1 MAAVL
6 AYPNF
11 RVIWLGAF
19 TSSVGTWMQNVAQ
32 SWLVLTLTGSAFF
45 LGLDTFMGQ
54 LPVVLFTLIGG
65 VVADRHDRRCIL
77 AVSQCIQMTSAF
89 TLALLVALGEVRI
102 WHVLALSSL
111 TGTAQAFGGPAYQSL
126 LPALVE
132 RKDLPTAIAFNS
144 IQFNLARVIGPLAAG
159 LALAA
164 FGSAACFGLNGASFL
179 AVVVALLVVRL
190 PRTAPPPPR
199 PITHELR
206 EGLAHVRHER
216 SLLVYMALAFVTTS
230 LGTSV
235 LTLMPLLVQQVFGGG
250 AGDYSRMMAFSGAGA
265 VTGALVSAGLGRH
278 PRMGRM
284 TLIGQTVLGTLI
296 GALALSRVML
306 ASEVLLFLVG
316 VALIIVYS
324 ALQSLVQLTA
334 SDQMRGRVMSIYLMA
349 FRGGMPVGA
358 LASGYLAALTSA
370 PTALL
375 ANGVLLVLVSVF
387 ALRRSPGI
395 DRTM

>member
-1 MAAVL
+1 
-6 AYPNF
+6 
-11 RVIWLGAF
+11 
-19 TSSVGTWMQNVAQ
+19 
-32 SWLVLTLTGSAFF
+32 
-45 LGLDTFMGQ
+45 
-54 LPVVLFTLIGG
+54 
-65 VVADRHDRRCIL
+65 
-77 AVSQCIQMTSAF
+77 MTSAF